1 MKKED
6 ESKFLSYN
14 IKNYSLKG
22 NTISRRQALIAMG
35 AASGGVLIPDIE
47 IKEKSG
53 GNIETINT
61 EVDVLVVGGGTAG
74 TIAAIQSARAGARTA
89 VLERGSQLGG
99 TMTTAG
105 VDFPGLFYAWGRQV
119 IGGIGW
125 ELVKKTVE
133 LNDDKMPDFS
143 IPFGHNHPRHHVK
156 INAHLYT
163 LLTEEACLE
172 AGVDLLYYEQPT
184 AVKYTGNCWNID
196 VIGKGI
202 RRKVT
207 CKQLI
212 DCTGGADVVGM
223 TGLPR
228 IRGEVTQPGTLMFKF
243 GGYDSGKL
251 DTELIEKRYKEAMQ
265 DGLLK
270 EGDYAHTGI
279 GFMHFLRSG
288 GRNSQHIFNADS
300 STSVTQKTTN
310 INGRKSVLRLLR
322 FLRTL
327 PCCENTRIVKLA
339 PETGVRESYR
349 IAGETL
355 ITGDDYVSGRVFEDA
370 VCYSYYPIDVHDK
383 DGVEPKH
390 LKEGIVATIPFGAL
404 IPKNSRNLLI
414 AGRSIS
420 SDRIA
425 NSALRV
431 QASCMA
437 MGQAAGAASAL
448 AVKLNVTPGKV
459 PLNKLRKLLKDH
471 GAVTPL

>member
-1 MKKED
+1 MKTENNNKRNDNLLE
-6 ESKFLSYN
+6 KPL
-14 IKNYSLKG
+14 
-22 NTISRRQALIAMG
+22 SRRQALIAMS
-35 AASGGVLIPDIE
+35 AAPGTILIPDI
-47 IKEKSG
+47 KKAGEKTG
-53 GNIETINT
+53 GNIRTINT
-61 EVDVLVVGGGTAG
+61 GVDVLVVGGGTAG

-89 VLERGSQLGG
+89 LLEKGSQLGG

-143 IPFGHNHPRHHVK
+143 IPFGHNHSRHHVK
-156 INAHLYT
+156 INAPLYT
-163 LLTEEACLE
+163 LLAEEACLE
-172 AGVDLLYYEQPT
+172 AGVDVLYYEQPT
-184 AVKYTGNCWNID
+184 AVKYMGGCWNID

-202 RRKVT
+202 RRKIT

-212 DCTGGADVVGM
+212 DCTGGADIVGM
-223 TGLPR
+223 IGLPR
-228 IRGEVTQPGTLMFKF
+228 IRGEITQPGTLMFKF
-243 GGYDSGKL
+243 GGYDFVLL
-251 DTELIEKRYKEAMQ
+251 DKELIDKRYNEAVQ
-265 DGLLK
+265 SGLLK
-270 EGDYAHTGI
+270 EGDFGHKRLS
-279 GFMHFLRSG
+279 FMHFLRTG

-300 STSVTQKTTN
+300 STSVTQTTAN
-310 INGRKSVLRLLR
+310 IKGRKSVLRLLR
-322 FLRTL
+322 FVRTL
-327 PCCENTRIVKLA
+327 PGCENTRIVKLA
-339 PETGVRESYR
+339 SETGVRETYR
-349 IAGETL
+349 IVGETL

-370 VCYSYYPIDVHDK
+370 VSYSYYPIDVHDK
-383 DGVEPKH
+383 NGVEPKQ
-390 LKEGIVATIPFGAL
+390 LKEGIVPTVPFGAL

-448 AVKLNVTPGKV
+448 AVKLNVTQSKV
-459 PLNKLRKLLKDH
+459 PLDNLRKLLKDH